1 MQLAVIKRVSMQFNE
16 YNYLLQCDTLRLL
29 YEYPGLYYN
38 VAYNVALSNL
48 TYLDNKL
55 NEFSTE

>member
-1 MQLAVIKRVSMQFNE
+1 MKFNFNE
-16 YNYLLQCDTLRLL
+16 YNYLLQCDTLRLM

-38 VAYNVALSNL
+38 VAYKVALSNL

>member
-1 MQLAVIKRVSMQFNE
+1 MKLHFNE
-16 YNYLLQCDTLRLL
+16 YNYLLQCDTLRLM
-29 YEYPGLYYN
+29 YEYPGLCYD
-38 VAYNVALSNL
+38 VAYAVALSNL